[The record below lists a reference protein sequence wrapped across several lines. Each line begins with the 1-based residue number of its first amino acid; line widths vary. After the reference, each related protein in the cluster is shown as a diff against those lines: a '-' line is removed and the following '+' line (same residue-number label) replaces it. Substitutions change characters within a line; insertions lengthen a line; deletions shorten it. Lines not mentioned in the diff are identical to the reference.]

1 LGGIGVSETIRRVV
15 TGKKAIDFAK
25 SLLKEDLHGT
35 TPVSFDA
42 GEGIREGEPADAVE
56 MLFVMTPASSEA
68 GGATDEFDRIL
79 GQRAMDGGLGMMFPL
94 LLKGLNAVKMAKDL
108 YNEKLLGK
116 IPYNLEP
123 FRTETVRVYSN
134 RKVGNVEKMEFHQML
149 DEKAKPYH
157 VAVRDDGGEDALIKG
172 TPIDVT
178 V

>member
-1 LGGIGVSETIRRVV
+1 MSETIRRVV
-15 TGKKAIDFAK
+15 TGKNAVDFAK
-25 SLLKEDLHGT
+25 SLLKEDLYGT
-35 TPVSFDA
+35 APVSFDA
-42 GEGIREGEPADAVE
+42 GEGIREGRPADAVE
-56 MLFVMTPASSEA
+56 MLFVMTPATSEA
-68 GGATDEFDRIL
+68 GEATDKFDRIL
-79 GQRAMDGGLGMMFPL
+79 GRKAIDGGFGMMFPL
-94 LLKGLNAVKMAKDL
+94 LLKGLNAVKMARDL

-134 RKVGNVEKMEFHQML
+134 RNVGKMEFHRML

-157 VAVRDDGGEDALIKG
+157 VAVRDDGGEDALVKG